1 MIKKS
6 YMLHK
11 FKDKIK
17 SRYQQI
23 YMPKFL
29 PRTNYTNC
37 IDDYDEAQ
45 HHILT
50 LLETGKP
57 CLISR
62 FGSVE
67 LSCYTTYRRGG
78 HPFWWLRK
86 TKPFW
91 RKDEDLFD
99 MQNNAGFFN
108 GNHKA
113 FSKFADLFL
122 DSAKQIDI
130 LGTWM
135 ENEYVIE
142 NKLSYSKVKL
152 LHLEPY
158 FAKNPWSKYLEG
170 KKVLVVHPFKKS
182 IESQYERKELLFDN
196 PNILP
201 KFRSL
206 TVIKSVQ
213 SIGGNNCGFN
223 DWFEALHH
231 MEEQIDA
238 IDYDVAL
245 IGCGAYGMPL
255 AAHCKKKGKQ
265 AIHLGG
271 ALQLMFGIRGKRW
284 DEQYKICRYEK
295 MLANPS
301 WIRPIQEETPI
312 SAQNIENA
320 CYW

>member
-1 MIKKS
+1 MYYKLKEKIKKG
-6 YMLHK
+6 Y
-11 FKDKIK
+11 
-17 SRYQQI
+17 RQY
-23 YMPKFL
+23 YMPQFL
-29 PRTNYTNC
+29 PRINYENC
-37 IDDYDEAQ
+37 IIDYEEAQ
-45 HHILT
+45 STILS
-50 LLETGKP
+50 LLETGNP

-67 LSCYTTYRRGG
+67 LSCYTNYRKGG

-91 RKDEDLFD
+91 RNDYALFE

-113 FSKFADLFL
+113 YCDFADLL
-122 DSAKQIDI
+122 YDSAKQIDI

-135 ENEYVIE
+135 ENEKIIE
-142 NKLSYSKVKL
+142 KEMLYQKVKL

-158 FAKNPWSKYLEG
+158 FATNPWSKYLEG
-170 KKVLVVHPFKKS
+170 KDILVVHPFKKS
-182 IESQYERKELLFDN
+182 IESQYQRRNLLFDN
-196 PNILP
+196 PDVLP
-201 KFRSL
+201 KFKSL
-206 TVIKSVQ
+206 NVIKSVQ

-223 DWFEALHH
+223 SWFDALHH
-231 MEEQIDA
+231 MEQQIDA
-238 IDYDVAL
+238 TKYDVAL

-271 ALQLMFGIRGKRW
+271 ALQLLFGIRGKRW
-284 DEQYKICRYEK
+284 DEQYGMVHYTK
-295 MLANPS
+295 MLSNPS
-301 WIRPIQEETPI
+301 WVRPYQEETPAL
-312 SAQNIENA
+312 AQIIESS

>member
-1 MIKKS
+1 MYNK
-6 YMLHK
+6 L
-11 FKDKIK
+11 KDKIK
-17 SRYQQI
+17 KGYRQY
-23 YMPKFL
+23 YMPQFL
-29 PRTNYTNC
+29 PRKSYENC
-37 IDDYDEAQ
+37 IINYDDAQ
-45 HHILT
+45 STILS

-91 RKDEDLFD
+91 RRDEDLFE

-108 GNHKA
+108 GDHKT
-113 FSKFADLFL
+113 FSRFADLLF

-152 LHLEPY
+152 LHLEPF

-170 KKVLVVHPFKKS
+170 KDVLVVHPFKKS
-182 IESQYERKELLFDN
+182 IESQYQRRNLLFDN
-196 PNILP
+196 PDVLP
-201 KFRSL
+201 KFKSL
-206 TVIKSVQ
+206 NVIKSVQ

-223 DWFEALHH
+223 SWFDALHH
-231 MEEQIDA
+231 MEQQIDA
-238 IDYDVAL
+238 TKYDVAL

-271 ALQLMFGIRGKRW
+271 ALQLLFGIRGKRW
-284 DEQYKICRYEK
+284 DEQYGMVHYTK
-295 MLANPS
+295 MLSNPS
-301 WIRPIQEETPI
+301 WVRPYQEETPK

>member
-1 MIKKS
+1 
-6 YMLHK
+6 
-11 FKDKIK
+11 
-17 SRYQQI
+17 
-23 YMPKFL
+23 MPQFL
-29 PRTNYTNC
+29 PRKSYENC
-37 IDDYDEAQ
+37 IINYDDAQ
-45 HHILT
+45 STILS

-91 RKDEDLFD
+91 RRDEDLFE

-108 GNHKA
+108 GDHKT
-113 FSKFADLFL
+113 FSRFADLLF

-152 LHLEPY
+152 LHLEPF

-170 KKVLVVHPFKKS
+170 KDVLVVHPFKKS
-182 IESQYERKELLFDN
+182 IESQYQRRNLLFDN
-196 PNILP
+196 PDVLP
-201 KFRSL
+201 KFKSL
-206 TVIKSVQ
+206 NVIKSVQ

-223 DWFEALHH
+223 SWFDALHH
-231 MEEQIDA
+231 MEQQIDA
-238 IDYDVAL
+238 TKYDVAL

-271 ALQLMFGIRGKRW
+271 ALQLLFGIRGKRW
-284 DEQYKICRYEK
+284 DEQYGMVHYTK
-295 MLANPS
+295 MLSNPS
-301 WIRPIQEETPI
+301 WVRPYQEETPK

>member
-1 MIKKS
+1 
-6 YMLHK
+6 
-11 FKDKIK
+11 
-17 SRYQQI
+17 
-23 YMPKFL
+23 
-29 PRTNYTNC
+29 
-37 IDDYDEAQ
+37 
-45 HHILT
+45 
-50 LLETGKP
+50 
-57 CLISR
+57 
-62 FGSVE
+62 
-67 LSCYTTYRRGG
+67 
-78 HPFWWLRK
+78 
-86 TKPFW
+86 
-91 RKDEDLFD
+91 